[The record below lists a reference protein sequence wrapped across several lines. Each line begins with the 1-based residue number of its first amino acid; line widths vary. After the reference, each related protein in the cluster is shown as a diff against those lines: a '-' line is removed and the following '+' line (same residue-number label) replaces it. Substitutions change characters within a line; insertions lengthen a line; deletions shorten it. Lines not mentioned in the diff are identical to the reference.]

1 MNSPKL
7 KPCPAC
13 GSSAELYAGD
23 VPQYGRIC
31 FLFQQE
37 KSYDD
42 DSTPNL

>member
-1 MNSPKL
+1 MDSPKL

-23 VPQYGRIC
+23 VPRCGRFC

-42 DSTPNL
+42 DSPHNL